1 MKLHKYFVYT
11 VLGASLLG
19 SCSKQLELAP
29 TDVFS
34 DVNAFSTIADVQLAA
49 NAAYQQYGS
58 NVNTIY
64 STALVTDEAKLGVDN
79 SGQGALTFRYQYSA
93 DGTSGGDVTGAY
105 TGYYTMIDQIN
116 RTLDKLPSVT
126 ATPSEEP
133 RRNILKGQL
142 LALRAIAHFDL
153 LQTYSKAYSPAEL
166 GVPIMLKSDIFA
178 KPARNTMLQVVT
190 QIEQDFAD
198 AFTLSPAVTIASFQD
213 TVMNQININAYRAKV
228 ALYKGDFT
236 NAITYSTAVI
246 NSTVKPLANNAA
258 DFGGIW
264 TDANVF
270 ETLFRIRYIGTST
283 NVGGLWT
290 TSGNL
295 VYIGPA
301 DKLMNTFT
309 ATDIRRAAY
318 FASYPTTPAKPYVN
332 KFFTSAKGGRV
343 VDMKAIRIAEMYLIR
358 AEAYAK
364 SATPNVLLGSADLNT
379 LRAARITGYVN
390 AVFATPA
397 DLLTAV
403 LNERYKELCFEGS
416 RLFDLKRNN
425 LDVSRGA
432 TDVTSASWQTL
443 AAGNFRFVFPIP
455 QYEILA
461 NPNMV
466 QNPGY

>member
-19 SCSKQLELAP
+19 SCSKQLDLAP

-34 DVNAFSTIADVQLAA
+34 DVNAFSTIADAQLAVNGA
-49 NAAYQQYGS
+49 YVRYGTNA
-58 NVNTIY
+58 NTIY

-79 SGQGALTFRYQYSA
+79 NGQGALTFRFQYSS
-93 DGTSGGDVTGAY
+93 DGTTGGDVTGAY
-105 TGYYTMIDQIN
+105 TGYYSLIDQVN
-116 RTLDKLPSVT
+116 RTLNKLPGVI
-126 ATPSEEP
+126 ATTFEEP

-142 LALRAIAHFDL
+142 LALRALAHFDL

-166 GVPIMLKSDIFA
+166 GVPIMLKSDILA
-178 KPARNTMLQVVT
+178 KPARNTMAQVVT
-190 QIEQDFAD
+190 QIEQDLSD
-198 AFTLSPAVTIASFQD
+198 AFSLCPAVTTASFQD
-213 TVMNQININAYRAKV
+213 TVMNQVNINAIRARV
-228 ALYKGDFT
+228 ALYKGDYA

-246 NSTVKPLANNAA
+246 NSNVKPLATTSA

-270 ETLFRIRYIGTST
+270 ETLFRIRYATGT
-283 NVGGLWT
+283 NIGGLWT
-290 TSGNL
+290 TTGNL

-301 DKLMNTFT
+301 DKLMATFS
-309 ATDIRRAAY
+309 ASDIRKSAY
-318 FASYPTTPAKPYVN
+318 FAAYTGSPAKPYVN
-332 KFFTSAKGGRV
+332 KFFTSSKGGRV

-364 SATPNVLLGSADLNT
+364 SAAPNVVLGTADLNT
-379 LRAARITGYVN
+379 LRASRIAGYLN
-390 AVFATPA
+390 ASFASAA

-403 LNERYKELCFEGS
+403 LDERYKELCFEGS

-425 LDVSRGA
+425 LPVNRGA

-443 AAGNFRFVFPIP
+443 AAGNYRFVFPIP

>member
-34 DVNAFSTIADVQLAA
+34 DVNAFTTIADAQLAVNGAYARYGA
-49 NAAYQQYGS
+49 NA
-58 NVNTIY
+58 NTIY

-79 SGQGALTFRYQYSA
+79 AGQGALTFRYQYSA
-93 DGTSGGDVTGAY
+93 DATTGGDVAAAY
-105 TGYYTMIDQIN
+105 TGYYSLIDQVN
-116 RTLDKLPSVT
+116 RTLDKLPSV
-126 ATPSEEP
+126 AASAAEEP
-133 RRNILKGQL
+133 RRNIIKGQL

-166 GVPIMLKSDIFA
+166 GVPIMLKSDILV
-178 KPARNTMLQVVT
+178 KPARNTTLEVVT
-190 QIEQDFAD
+190 QIEKDLND
-198 AFTLSPAVTIASFQD
+198 AFALSPTVSTASFQD
-213 TVMNQININAYRAKV
+213 TVMNQVNINAYRAKV

-236 NAITYSTAVI
+236 NAITYSTSVI
-246 NSTVKPLANNAA
+246 NSNVKPLAANAT

-270 ETLFRIRYIGTST
+270 ETLFRIRYATGT
-283 NVGGLWT
+283 NIGGLWT
-290 TSGNL
+290 TTGNL

-301 DKLMNTFT
+301 DKLMATFT

-318 FASYPTTPAKPYVN
+318 FASFPTTPAKPYVN
-332 KFFTSAKGGRV
+332 KFFNSSKGGRV

-364 SATPNVLLGSADLNT
+364 SSTPNVLLGSADLNT
-379 LRAARITGYVN
+379 LRASRITGYVN

-403 LNERYKELCFEGS
+403 LDERYKELCFEGS

-425 LDVSRGA
+425 LSVSRGA
-432 TDVTSASWQTL
+432 TDVTSASWQTMS
-443 AAGNFRFVFPIP
+443 AGNFRFVFPIP

>member
-34 DVNAFSTIADVQLAA
+34 DVNAFSTIADAQLAV
-49 NAAYQQYGS
+49 NGAYARYGA

-93 DGTSGGDVTGAY
+93 DATTGGDVAAAY
-105 TGYYTMIDQIN
+105 TGYYSLIDQVN
-116 RTLDKLPSVT
+116 RTLDKLPGVAAS
-126 ATPSEEP
+126 AAEEP
-133 RRNILKGQL
+133 RRNIIKGQL

-153 LQTYSKAYSPAEL
+153 LQTYSKAYSAAEL
-166 GVPIMLKSDIFA
+166 GVPIMLKSDILA
-178 KPARNTMLQVVT
+178 KPARNTMSEVVT
-190 QIEQDFAD
+190 QIEKDLND
-198 AFTLSPAVTIASFQD
+198 AFTLSPAVTVASFQD
-213 TVMNQININAYRAKV
+213 TVMNQVNINAYRAKV

-246 NSTVKPLANNAA
+246 NSTVKPLAANAT

-270 ETLFRIRYIGTST
+270 ETLFRIRYATGT

-290 TSGNL
+290 TTGNL

-301 DKLMNTFT
+301 DKLMATFAT
-309 ATDIRRAAY
+309 TDIRRAAY
-318 FASYPTTPAKPYVN
+318 FASFPTTPVKPYVN
-332 KFFTSAKGGRV
+332 KFFNSSKGGRV

-364 SATPNVLLGSADLNT
+364 SSTPNVLLGSADLNT
-379 LRAARITGYVN
+379 LRSSRITGYVN

-432 TDVTSASWQTL
+432 TDVTSASWQTMT
-443 AAGNFRFVFPIP
+443 AGNFRFVFPIP

-461 NPNMV
+461 NPNMI